1 MQRRTICVPI
11 NSPAWV
17 HYVQEG
23 WVELRVEGMWATLA
37 QP

>member
-11 NSPAWV
+11 DSPACK
-17 HYVQEG
+17 HYLSEG
-23 WVELRVEGMWATLA
+23 WVELWVEGIWVTLA